1 MSSSYGENSLC
12 TTPAC
17 VHIAS
22 EILGN
27 LALNYTEIDPC
38 TDFDQLVC
46 GNWAARNEIPAGQSR
61 TNGISVTRDFVLSA
75 VKRILE
81 SPYPTGKEA
90 GWITVNLTK
99 EQSRADKENFA
110 KIQDAYNVCMNYT
123 AIEEEGLSVL
133 SKFVETVVDVFP
145 AGEESGK
152 NETHDYSKELGETF
166 VLFES
171 LGIETTQ
178 RFVNKQNEVDPDEVV
193 LVIDTPSTVD
203 IPGTEEGILE
213 YLDLAAALLAAV
225 HPAKPTVKEAHALMS
240 EMIKLNIKMLTV
252 FSRAREDDNDDEL
265 SPLFRIEDIQKLAP
279 QLNYEYVVKQL
290 APKGYKAD
298 KVAFSTQGYY
308 KNLSD
313 IISETPAEVIQT
325 FFVWK
330 AITALSPYVET
341 ELTNAW
347 NAFFQEQILG
357 KDPESPP
364 PRWQR
369 CVDFLDSGVEW
380 ITVNPIVESLV
391 GPTGLT
397 WILSRFF
404 VDKYYPP
411 EAHNLTSQLVDS
423 LELAFL
429 ERLETRDWPTD
440 ETKKASAEKL
450 HAMTN
455 KIGLP
460 TDPNAVDPSAINK
473 YYGDA
478 EVTESYVANALS
490 FAKVNIAKNWE
501 ALGKPFDRGQFE
513 MSTLAANAY
522 QDFQLNAIV
531 LLAGFQQFPVY
542 DVDFPSYLL
551 YGGMGSVVGHEITHG
566 FDNTGRLF
574 DATGNMTTWWD
585 KESIAAFENK
595 TECFIEQYNKFTI
608 TAPNGTQLHVD
619 GELTLGENIADA
631 GGVVSSFLAW
641 QKWEKK
647 KGPAKRLPGLDDFT
661 GEQLFFVKWGQTFCK
676 NIPKEDEVRLLS
688 EDVHSPNDARIMLT
702 LQNSAGFLKAFD
714 CPQKKPTCELW

>member
-1 MSSSYGENSLC
+1 M
-12 TTPAC
+12 
-17 VHIAS
+17 
-22 EILGN
+22 
-27 LALNYTEIDPC
+27 
-38 TDFDQLVC
+38 
-46 GNWAARNEIPAGQSR
+46 
-61 TNGISVTRDFVLSA
+61 
-75 VKRILE
+75 KRILE
-81 SPYPTGKEA
+81 NPYPTGNEA

-99 EQSRADKENFA
+99 EQSRADKDNFA

-123 AIEEEGLSVL
+123 AIEDEGLSVL
-133 SKFVETVVDVFP
+133 SAFVETVVDVFP
-145 AGEESGK
+145 ATGESGG
-152 NETHDYSKELGETF
+152 NETRDYSKELGETF

-171 LGIETTQ
+171 LGIETAQ
-178 RFVNKQNEVDPDEVV
+178 RFLQKPNEIDPDEVV
-193 LVIDTPSTVD
+193 LVIIPPSTVD
-203 IPGTEEGILE
+203 IPSTEEGILE
-213 YLDLAAALLAAV
+213 YLDIAAALLAAV
-225 HPAKPTVKEAHALMS
+225 HPAKPTVKEAYALMTS
-240 EMIKLNIKMLTV
+240 VITLQAEMLKVLAGEIEKVN
-252 FSRAREDDNDDEL
+252 EDEL
-265 SPLFRIEDIQKLAP
+265 SPLVRIEDIQKLAP

-290 APKGYKAD
+290 APKGYRAD
-298 KVAFSTQGYY
+298 KVAFSAQGYFQ
-308 KNLSD
+308 NLSQTL
-313 IISETPAEVIQT
+313 SETPAEVIQT
-325 FFVWK
+325 FFVWR

-341 ELTNAW
+341 ELTNTW
-347 NAFFQEQILG
+347 NAFFQQQVLG
-357 KDPESPP
+357 NDPESPA

-369 CVDFLDSGVEW
+369 CIDFVDAGVEW
-380 ITVNPIVESLV
+380 ITMNSLIETLV

-423 LELAFL
+423 LEEAFL

-440 ETKKASAEKL
+440 ETKEASAEKL

-460 TDPNAVDPSAINK
+460 TDPNAVDPVAIKK

-478 EVTESYVANALS
+478 NVTSSHAANALS

-501 ALGKPFDRGQFE
+501 SLGEAFDRGQFR

-522 QDFQLNAIV
+522 QDFQLNAVV

-595 TECFIEQYNKFTI
+595 TECFVEQYNRFTI
-608 TAPNGTQLHVD
+608 TAPNGTELHVD

-631 GGVVSSFLAW
+631 GGVVSSYLAW
-641 QKWEKK
+641 QKWEEE
-647 KGPAKRLPGLDDFT
+647 KGPAKRLPGLDGFT
-661 GEQLFFVKWGQTFCK
+661 SAQLFFVKWGQTFCK
-676 NIPKEDEVRLLS
+676 NIPAEDQVRLLA

>member
-1 MSSSYGENSLC
+1 MADSYGESSLC

-17 VHIAS
+17 IHIAS

-27 LALNYTEIDPC
+27 FALNYTEIDPC
-38 TDFDQLVC
+38 TDFDQYVC
-46 GNWAARNEIPAGQSR
+46 GNWAARNEIPAGQTR

-81 SPYPTGKEA
+81 SPYPTGKDA

-123 AIEEEGLSVL
+123 AIEEEDLSVL
-133 SKFVETVVDVFP
+133 SAFVETVVDVFP
-145 AGEESGK
+145 ATEESGK
-152 NETHDYSKELGETF
+152 NETHDYFKELGETF

-178 RFVNKQNEVDPDEVV
+178 RFVHKQNEIDPDEVL
-193 LVIDTPSTVD
+193 LVINPPSTVD
-203 IPGTEEGILE
+203 IPDTEEGILE
-213 YLDLAAALLAAV
+213 YLDLASALLAAV
-225 HPAKPTVKEAHALMS
+225 HPAKPTVKEAYALMTS
-240 EMIKLNIKMLTV
+240 VVKLQVKMLSV
-252 FSRAREDDNDDEL
+252 FSRASEDDNPDEL
-265 SPLFRIEDIQKLAP
+265 SPLFRIEDIQELAP
-279 QLNYEYVVKQL
+279 QLNYEYVVKEL
-290 APKGYKAD
+290 APKGYRAD

-308 KNLSD
+308 KTLSEVL
-313 IISETPAEVIQT
+313 SETPAEDIQT

-347 NAFFQEQILG
+347 NAFFQKQLG
-357 KDPESPP
+357 NDPESPA

-380 ITVNPIVESLV
+380 ITINPAVESLV

-460 TDPNAVDPSAINK
+460 TDPNAVDPVAINK
-473 YYGDA
+473 YYDGA
-478 EVTESYVANALS
+478 EVTSSHVANALS

-501 ALGKPFDRGQFE
+501 SLGKPFDRGQFE

-631 GGVVSSFLAW
+631 GGVVSSYLAW
-641 QKWEKK
+641 QKWEKE

-661 GEQLFFVKWGQTFCK
+661 GAQLFFVKWGQTFCK
-676 NIPKEDEVRLLS
+676 NIPAEDQVKLLS

>member
-1 MSSSYGENSLC
+1 MTGSYSESSLC

-27 LALNYTEIDPC
+27 LALNYTEIDPY
-38 TDFDQLVC
+38 VC
-46 GNWAARNEIPAGQSR
+46 GNWAARNEIPAGQTR
-61 TNGISVTRDFVLSA
+61 TNGIAVTRDFVLSA

-81 SPYPTGKEA
+81 NPYPSGKDAA

-99 EQSRADKENFA
+99 EQSKADKENFA
-110 KIQDAYNVCMNYT
+110 KIQNAYDVCMNYT
-123 AIEEEGLSVL
+123 AIEEEGLDVL
-133 SKFVETVVDVFP
+133 AAFVETVVDVFP
-145 AGEESGK
+145 ATAGSGK
-152 NETHDYSKELGETF
+152 GKTRDYSKELGETF

-178 RFVNKQNEVDPDEVV
+178 RFVQRQNEVDPDEVI
-193 LVIDTPSTVD
+193 IDILTPTTVD
-203 IPGTEEGILE
+203 IPTDEEGILE
-213 YLDLAAALLAAV
+213 YLDLSSALIAAV
-225 HPAKPTVKEAHALMS
+225 HPGKVTVKKAYTLMS
-240 EMIKLNIKMLTV
+240 SVVELYVKMLKA
-252 FSRAREDDNDDEL
+252 FEAAQEEDKDDL
-265 SPLFRIEDIQKLAP
+265 ISPQFRIEDIQKLAP
-279 QLNYEYVVKQL
+279 QLNYEYVIKQL
-290 APKGYKAD
+290 APKGYRAD
-298 KVAFSTQGYY
+298 KVAFSARGYY
-308 KNLSD
+308 KSLSKAF
-313 IISETPAEVIQT
+313 SEVPAEIIQT
-325 FFVWK
+325 FFIWR
-330 AITALSPYVET
+330 AIAALSPYVET
-341 ELTNAW
+341 ELTNKW
-347 NAFFQEQILG
+347 NAFFLKQLG
-357 KDPESPP
+357 RDPESPA

-369 CVDFLDSGVEW
+369 CIEFLDSGVEW
-380 ITVNPIVESLV
+380 VTMSSMAESMV

-423 LELAFL
+423 LEEAFQ
-429 ERLETRDWPTD
+429 ERLETRDWPTP
-440 ETKKASAEKL
+440 ETKKASVEKL
-450 HAMTN
+450 QAMTN

-460 TDPNAVDPSAINK
+460 TDPNAVDPIAINK
-473 YYGDA
+473 YYNNA
-478 EVTESYVANALS
+478 KITSSYAANALS
-490 FAKVNIAKNWE
+490 VAKVNIAKNWE
-501 ALGKPFDRGQFE
+501 SLGKLFDRGQFE

-566 FDNTGRLF
+566 FDNIGRLF

-595 TECFIEQYNKFTI
+595 TECFVEQYNKFTI

-631 GGVVSSFLAW
+631 GGVVSSFAAW
-641 QKWEKK
+641 QRWEKE

-661 GEQLFFVKWGQTFCK
+661 SAQLFFVKWGQTFCK
-676 NIPKEDEVRLLS
+676 NIPAEDQVKLL
-688 EDVHSPNDARIMLT
+688 ELDVHSPNDARIMLT

>member
-1 MSSSYGENSLC
+1 MADSYGESSLC

-17 VHIAS
+17 IHIAS

-27 LALNYTEIDPC
+27 FALNYTEIDPC
-38 TDFDQLVC
+38 TDFDQYVC
-46 GNWAARNEIPAGQSR
+46 GNWAARNEIPAGQTR

-81 SPYPTGKEA
+81 SPYPTGKDA

-123 AIEEEGLSVL
+123 AIEEEDLSVL
-133 SKFVETVVDVFP
+133 SAFVETVVDVFP
-145 AGEESGK
+145 AIEESGK
-152 NETHDYSKELGETF
+152 NETHDYSKELGETL

-178 RFVNKQNEVDPDEVV
+178 RFVHKQNEIDPDEVL
-193 LVIDTPSTVD
+193 LVIIPPSTVD

-213 YLDLAAALLAAV
+213 YLDLASALIAAV
-225 HPAKPTVKEAHALMS
+225 HPAKPTIKEAYALMS
-240 EMIKLNIKMLTV
+240 SVVKLQVKMLKV
-252 FSRAREDDNDDEL
+252 FSRASEDDNPNEL

-279 QLNYEYVVKQL
+279 QLNYEYVVKEL
-290 APKGYKAD
+290 APKGYRAD

-308 KNLSD
+308 KELSD
-313 IISETPAEVIQT
+313 VISETPAEVIQT

-347 NAFFQEQILG
+347 NAFFQKQLG
-357 KDPESPP
+357 KDPESPA

-380 ITVNPIVESLV
+380 VTINPMVESLV

-440 ETKKASAEKL
+440 ETKTASAEKL

-460 TDPNAVDPSAINK
+460 TDPNAVDPVAINK
-473 YYGDA
+473 YYDGA
-478 EVTESYVANALS
+478 EVTSSYVANALS

-501 ALGKPFDRGQFE
+501 SLGKPFDRGQFE

-641 QKWEKK
+641 QKWEKE
-647 KGPAKRLPGLDDFT
+647 KGPAKSLPGLHDFT
-661 GEQLFFVKWGQTFCK
+661 GAQLFFVKWGQTFCK
-676 NIPKEDEVRLLS
+676 NIPAEDQVRLLS

>member
-1 MSSSYGENSLC
+1 MADSYGESSLC

-17 VHIAS
+17 IHIAS

-27 LALNYTEIDPC
+27 FALNYTEIDPC
-38 TDFDQLVC
+38 TDFDQYVC
-46 GNWAARNEIPAGQSR
+46 GNWAARNEIPAGQTR

-81 SPYPTGKEA
+81 SSYPTGKDA

-99 EQSRADKENFA
+99 EQSHADKENFA
-110 KIQDAYNVCMNYT
+110 KIQDAYDVCMNYT
-123 AIEEEGLSVL
+123 AIEDEGLSAL
-133 SKFVETVVDVFP
+133 SAFVEAVVDMFP
-145 AGEESGK
+145 AAKESGK
-152 NETHDYSKELGETF
+152 NKTHDYSKELGETF

-178 RFVNKQNEVDPDEVV
+178 RFVHKQNEIDPDEVL
-193 LVIDTPSTVD
+193 LVINPPSTVD
-203 IPGTEEGILE
+203 IPGTEEGILQ
-213 YLDLAAALLAAV
+213 YLDLASALLAAV
-225 HPAKPTVKEAHALMS
+225 HPAKPTVKEAYALMTS
-240 EMIKLNIKMLTV
+240 VVKLQVKMLKV
-252 FSRAREDDNDDEL
+252 FSSATEDDNPDEL

-290 APKGYKAD
+290 APKGYRAD

-308 KNLSD
+308 KTLSEVL
-313 IISETPAEVIQT
+313 SETPAEVIQT

-330 AITALSPYVET
+330 AIAALSPYVET

-347 NAFFQEQILG
+347 NAFFQQQQG
-357 KDPESPP
+357 KDPESPA

-380 ITVNPIVESLV
+380 VTNNAMVESLV

-460 TDPNAVDPSAINK
+460 TDPNAVDPVAINK
-473 YYGDA
+473 YYDGA
-478 EVTESYVANALS
+478 EVTSSHVANALS

-501 ALGKPFDRGQFE
+501 SLGKPFDRGQFE

-585 KESIAAFENK
+585 KESISAFENK

-647 KGPAKRLPGLDDFT
+647 KGPAKKLPGLDKFT
-661 GEQLFFVKWGQTFCK
+661 GAQLFFVKWGQTFCK
-676 NIPKEDEVRLLS
+676 NIPADDQVRLLS